1 LHSFQSGLL
10 YHMSKPATY
19 KLTCRNE
26 GHASQ
31 YFTLRIEREGR
42 EPEVR
47 TSKQESYL
55 LQFIPAGAVRV
66 Y

>member
-1 LHSFQSGLL
+1 
-10 YHMSKPATY
+10 MKAATY
-19 KLTCRNE
+19 KLACRNE
-26 GHASQ
+26 GHPSQ

-42 EPEVR
+42 EPEVH

-55 LQFIPAGAVRV
+55 FKFIPAGAVRV

>member
-1 LHSFQSGLL
+1 
-10 YHMSKPATY
+10 MSKPATY